1 MADIAAQA
9 KSTFSLHVAA
19 AVAALGALGVGAF
32 YSSGFSRGAILAGI
46 VCAAIAYFSK
56 SS

>member
-1 MADIAAQA
+1 MADLTQQA
-9 KSTFSLHVAA
+9 KSTFNLHVIA

-46 VCAAIAYFSK
+46 VCAAVAYFSK
-56 SS
+56 S